1 MLSVLSFERC
11 YLPECLGHWFFE
23 VIARSE
29 GSKEPFEVQLG
40 YSRLCLYVFRPRLSV
55 QRTFPDLQLPV
66 RTGCECD
73 LLSSGFDH
81 FILRGSDLFFD
92 RFGLTSLGYFL
103 ALLSIILLRVDF
115 LVFPDGF
122 GRLLV

>member
-29 GSKEPFEVQLG
+29 GSEEPFKVQLG
-40 YSRLCLYVFRPRLSV
+40 YSRLRLYVFRPRLGV
-55 QRTFPDLQLPV
+55 QRTFLDLQLSV
-66 RTGCECD
+66 CTGCECD

-81 FILRGSDLFFD
+81 FILGGPDLFFD
-92 RFGLTSLGYFL
+92 RFGLMSSGYFL
-103 ALLSIILLRVDF
+103 ALLLIILLRMGSP
-115 LVFPDGF
+115 VFPGGF
-122 GRLLV
+122 GRLMA